1 MPTGKPVTQDQRD
14 QAVELFAKGYAVQM
28 IAGALNLDMNTVR
41 YMKDKP
47 AFKKKLAEA
56 INLRA
61 ESSNYKLHN
70 LYRQSLETVEELL
83 GSKNDHIRLGA
94 ARLACE
100 SYAAIAKHAEEQELL
115 KQMEARME
123 QLQANMQTALPI
135 IETHD
140 AQFKELPPAPQN
152 VIDIEA
158 ECEH

>member
-1 MPTGKPVTQDQRD
+1 MPSGKPVTQDQRD

-70 LYRQSLETVEELL
+70 LYRNSLETVQELL

-100 SYAAIAKHAEEQELL
+100 SYAAIAKHAEEQQLL
-115 KQMEARME
+115 QQMESRME

-135 IETHD
+135 IETYD
-140 AQFKELPPAPQN
+140 AEFRELPPASLN
-152 VIDIEA
+152 HNENIE
-158 ECEH
+158 ECE

>member
-1 MPTGKPVTQDQRD
+1 MPSGIPITQDQKD

-41 YMKDKP
+41 FMKDKP

-83 GSKNDHIRLGA
+83 ASENDHIRLGA

-100 SYAAIAKHAEEQELL
+100 SYAAIAKHAEEQQLL
-115 KQMEARME
+115 ESMEARMA
-123 QLQANMQTALPI
+123 QLAVNMQTALPI
-135 IETHD
+135 IETQD
-140 AQFKELPPAPQN
+140 AEFKELPPAPLN
-152 VIDIEA
+152 HTEEA
-158 ECEH
+158 Q

>member
-1 MPTGKPVTQDQRD
+1 MPSGKPVTQAQRD

-28 IAGALNLDMNTVR
+28 IAAALNLDMNTVR

-47 AFKKKLAEA
+47 GFKKKLAEA

-70 LYRQSLETVEELL
+70 LYRQSLETVEDLL
-83 GSKNDHIRLGA
+83 KSKNDHIRLGA

-100 SYAAIAKHAEEQELL
+100 SYAAIAKHAEEQQLL
-115 KQMEARME
+115 ESMEARMA
-123 QLQANMQTALPI
+123 QLAANMQTALPI

-140 AQFKELPPAPQN
+140 AEFKELPPSSLN
-152 VIDIEA
+152 HTE
-158 ECEH
+158 ETE